1 VPRPLAALSPAAAAA
16 VLAGACLI
24 VLALAFMAGRL
35 TAPAHGSSRP
45 ELTTVHGTG
54 AGLSLPH
61 LSQALPLP
69 ALAAAAT
76 KPKPTVLVKAPKP
89 VVHRTKPKHAGAP
102 VDIVGSG

>member
-1 VPRPLAALSPAAAAA
+1 VPSPLAALPTAVAAA
-16 VLAGACLI
+16 VLAGACVI
-24 VLALAFMAGRL
+24 VLALAFTAGRL
-35 TAPAHGSSRP
+35 TAPAHGSGGP
-45 ELTTVHGTG
+45 ELTAVHGKG

-76 KPKPTVLVKAPKP
+76 KPKPTVLVKAPQR
-89 VVHRTKPKHAGAP
+89 VVHRTKPKHARAP